1 MLLNQ
6 TFHLKFYII
15 NLSTYKEINIM
26 EISVYLKSKKD
37 PIKYTGDRIDVLDF
51 EMDNVKY
58 KQIRSFRKGFSK
70 SELIM
75 SDLIVKIKKV

>member
-1 MLLNQ
+1 M
-6 TFHLKFYII
+6 
-15 NLSTYKEINIM
+15 EIN
-26 EISVYLKSKKD
+26 VYLKNKKD

-58 KQIRSFRKGFSK
+58 KQIRYFRKDFSK

-75 SDLIVKIKKV
+75 SDLIVKIKEV

>member
-1 MLLNQ
+1 M
-6 TFHLKFYII
+6 KI
-15 NLSTYKEINIM
+15 N
-26 EISVYLKSKKD
+26 VYLKNKKE

-58 KQIRSFRKGFSK
+58 KQIRYFRKGFSK

-75 SDLIVKIKKV
+75 SDLIVKIKEV

>member
-1 MLLNQ
+1 
-6 TFHLKFYII
+6 
-15 NLSTYKEINIM
+15 M
-26 EISVYLKSKKD
+26 EISAYLKSKKD

>member
-1 MLLNQ
+1 
-6 TFHLKFYII
+6 
-15 NLSTYKEINIM
+15 M
-26 EISVYLKSKKD
+26 EISVYLKNKKD

-75 SDLIVKIKKV
+75 SDLILKIIKVY

>member
-1 MLLNQ
+1 M
-6 TFHLKFYII
+6 
-15 NLSTYKEINIM
+15 EINI
-26 EISVYLKSKKD
+26 YLKNKKE

-58 KQIRSFRKGFSK
+58 KQIRYFRKGFSK

>member
-1 MLLNQ
+1 M
-6 TFHLKFYII
+6 
-15 NLSTYKEINIM
+15 EIN
-26 EISVYLKSKKD
+26 VYLKNKKD

-58 KQIRSFRKGFSK
+58 KQIRYFRKGFSK

-75 SDLIVKIKKV
+75 SDLIVKIKES

>member
-1 MLLNQ
+1 M
-6 TFHLKFYII
+6 
-15 NLSTYKEINIM
+15 EINI
-26 EISVYLKSKKD
+26 YLKNKKE

-58 KQIRSFRKGFSK
+58 KQIRYFRKGFSK

-75 SDLIVKIKKV
+75 SDLIVKIKNI

>member
-1 MLLNQ
+1 M
-6 TFHLKFYII
+6 
-15 NLSTYKEINIM
+15 EIN
-26 EISVYLKSKKD
+26 VYLKNKKD

-58 KQIRSFRKGFSK
+58 KQIRYFRKGFSK

-75 SDLIVKIKKV
+75 IDLIVKIKEV

>member
-1 MLLNQ
+1 
-6 TFHLKFYII
+6 
-15 NLSTYKEINIM
+15 M
-26 EISVYLKSKKD
+26 EIIVYLKSKKD

-75 SDLIVKIKKV
+75 SDLIVKIKKF